1 MFLTHTQTHTGVILC
16 IILSYLSMLMTM
28 YKKKKKENSVSG
40 INYYWTLFV
49 RIRVLL
55 KELIH
60 EITVAYAFGL
70 NLIL

>member
-1 MFLTHTQTHTGVILC
+1 
-16 IILSYLSMLMTM
+16 M
-28 YKKKKKENSVSG
+28 YNFIVSFYANDDVQKEKKENSVSG

-60 EITVAYAFGL
+60 EITVEYAFGL